1 MRLFEEI
8 KKGLGEITEI
18 TLLLIALGV
27 VVEILFGQAVPPSGG
42 IATNLTG
49 LLNTLGENGLAGLA
63 AGGVILF
70 LFYRK
75 RHVVAV
81 AGTAPPGPARAAPP
95 GVNRLPAAGRSAAI
109 QEARSAPIQRKTAQ
123 NQTVSQRRMQFG
135 ATRPTAAF
143 PPED

>member
-42 IATNLTG
+42 IVTNLTG

-63 AGGVILF
+63 AAGVILF

-81 AGTAPPGPARAAPP
+81 ADTA
-95 GVNRLPAAGRSAAI
+95 LPAAGRSAAI
-109 QEARSAPIQRKTAQ
+109 QEPRSAPIQRKAAQ